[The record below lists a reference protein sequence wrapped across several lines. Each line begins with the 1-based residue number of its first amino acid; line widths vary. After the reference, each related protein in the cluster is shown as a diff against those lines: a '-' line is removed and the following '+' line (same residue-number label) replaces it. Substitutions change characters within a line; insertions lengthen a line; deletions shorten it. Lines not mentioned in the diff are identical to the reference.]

1 MAASQA
7 QAQKVYQGKPVRS
20 CRDARAGDPDYREG
34 GDQVVVTL
42 QDGTEKTV
50 RRAEVT
56 EAPDASKGP

>member
-1 MAASQA
+1 MATQGKAEQ
-7 QAQKVYQGKPVRS
+7 QYQGKPVRS

-42 QDGTEKTV
+42 QDGTERTV

-56 EAPDASKGP
+56 EAPGAKPQP